1 MGDCFEMRISLGL
14 GSNIGER
21 AEYLRQAI
29 DYLLAVEGVD
39 ADFLQQSSIIETP
52 AMLPENAPKEWNIP
66 FLNQVVVMQVD
77 AVDNPEYWL
86 QEAKRIEQEIGRV
99 QRGHWSPREI
109 DIDIIA
115 IEGRNWISSILQ
127 LPHPQAHHR
136 HFVVQPLCEI
146 WQECMLGNGLTAQE
160 NMELMRQIW
169 VQPS

>member
-1 MGDCFEMRISLGL
+1 MRISLGL
-14 GSNIGER
+14 GSNIGDR

-66 FLNQVVVMQVD
+66 FLNQD
-77 AVDNPEYWL
+77 
-86 QEAKRIEQEIGRV
+86 
-99 QRGHWSPREI
+99 
-109 DIDIIA
+109 
-115 IEGRNWISSILQ
+115 
-127 LPHPQAHHR
+127 PQAHMR

-146 WQECMLGNGLTAQE
+146 WQECLLANGLTAQE

-169 VQPS
+169 LQPS